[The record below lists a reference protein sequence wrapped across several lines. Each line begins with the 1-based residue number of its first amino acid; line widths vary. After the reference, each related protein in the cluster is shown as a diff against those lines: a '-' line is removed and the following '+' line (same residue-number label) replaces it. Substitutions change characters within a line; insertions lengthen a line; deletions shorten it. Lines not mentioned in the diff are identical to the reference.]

1 MLFWEAVSGRR
12 RRHAENLY
20 EHTYPHAATRLPY
33 DKRCAAKTKSG
44 RRCRGRIRE
53 GTEFCAFHDPEVSPQ
68 QRRYNAKKGGRT
80 RRRLSHIPDGY
91 LRKLTDRASVGHAM
105 DRLYR
110 EVRLG
115 VVTPEMGRV
124 LFDILCRLLDAMQ
137 GDGGLFGEKR
147 TRAGRADRIRPKLS
161 EVLTEPEQQAWRQA
175 VANAPAEFFRMTAD
189 ERAQDTIER
198 ERQGRTSGEPSAL
211 PAAS

>member
-1 MLFWEAVSGRR
+1 MLFWEAVNGRR
-12 RRHAENLY
+12 KRRAENLY
-20 EHTYPHAATRLPY
+20 EHAYPQGTTRLPY
-33 DKRCAAKTKSG
+33 DRRCAAKTKSG
-44 RRCRGRIRE
+44 RRCRGKIRE
-53 GTEFCAFHDPEVSPQ
+53 GTEFCSFHDPEVSEQ
-68 QRRYNAKKGGRT
+68 QRRYNATKGGRS

-124 LFDILCRLLDAMQ
+124 LFDILCRLLDSMQ
-137 GDGGLFGEKR
+137 SEDGLFGQTR
-147 TRAGRADRIRPKLS
+147 TRAGRADRIRPKLT
-161 EVLTEPEQQAWRQA
+161 EILTVSEQQAWRHA
-175 VANAPAEFFRMTAD
+175 VAKTPTEFFRMTPD
-189 ERAQDTIER
+189 ERAQATIEQ
-198 ERQGRTSGEPSAL
+198 ERQGQATGGKPAL